1 MLIASLSAEQ
11 RGWGRLA
18 LSIST
23 NEIFVGCHAR
33 WMMCMDRRER
43 EKCMSWVCECVK
55 ENCARGCWKTNSVCE
70 CARVRVCAWKNLHA
84 HKLEH
89 SEWVR
94 ACVRV
99 KEREERERDIER
111 TLQKKDWV
119 LYVLATAENLYWRTE
134 NECEMDRFLFHAYLI
149 TEAVTDGPS
158 ASDQSLSIVFAAKF
172 DQKILSRSSQL
183 ISKPCSLPFTFKFLS
198 I

>member
-94 ACVRV
+94 ACMRARAPEPVIYAAPDPLHTHHTHTLYAHIIHTYTVSIYRV
-99 KEREERERDIER
+99 Y
-111 TLQKKDWV
+111 WG
-119 LYVLATAENLYWRTE
+119 ENTIDHIIHSIYRVHCSNLG
-134 NECEMDRFLFHAYLI
+134 L
-149 TEAVTDGPS
+149 
-158 ASDQSLSIVFAAKF
+158 LSYM
-172 DQKILSRSSQL
+172 
-183 ISKPCSLPFTFKFLS
+183 
-198 I
+198 

>member
-1 MLIASLSAEQ
+1 MNDVYGSK
-11 RGWGRLA
+11 
-18 LSIST
+18 
-23 NEIFVGCHAR
+23 
-33 WMMCMDRRER
+33 RER
-43 EKCMSWVCECVK
+43 EMCVVSVRVCKRKLCTRMLEDKQRVWVCESASLCVK
-55 ENCARGCWKTNSVCE
+55 EPSCTQTWTF
-70 CARVRVCAWKNLHA
+70 
-84 HKLEH
+84 
-89 SEWVR
+89 WVSACMR
-94 ACVRV
+94 AC
-99 KEREERERDIER
+99 ERERKERDIER